1 MKSRRPHRRPKRS
14 GGWRQPLRAA
24 ARGATACAE
33 PCRGQALSCGVLFRS
48 QKVATTEQQ
57 ATTSRFSRERRR
69 CVRRRAGARRVAV
82 RTGVSRAATFWRLRQ
97 PAPRPVD
104 DDWQCRSEAKPLI
117 DPHDYLSKLK
127 QAFEFRSSYAAE
139 IARATEFGWFLVSF
153 GAEFN
158 PQLLTKRA
166 LWCVRTILI
175 ARSAELRDPVFAPER
190 LAELTSSAS
199 AQDLLRHRRA
209 PCDAEAVR
217 RSLRQFLIDE
227 GAGICALEHADW
239 ATFVERFGETS
250 NKVALQTLRQEE
262 ESQAGYLG

>member
-1 MKSRRPHRRPKRS
+1 MPVAATLLFGS
-14 GGWRQPLRAA
+14 LARADQSEESDTDLLMIGLDQETRHVSVGRLSLFLYPWEQLEKA
-24 ARGATACAE
+24 ARDGD
-33 PCRGQALSCGVLFRS
+33 LF
-48 QKVATTEQQ
+48 V
-57 ATTSRFSRERRR
+57 
-69 CVRRRAGARRVAV
+69 CHLV
-82 RTGVSRAATFWRLRQ
+82 
-97 PAPRPVD
+97 
-104 DDWQCRSEAKPLI
+104 CEAKPLI

-139 IARATEFGWFLVSF
+139 IARATDFGWFLVSF

-199 AQDLLRHRRA
+199 AQDLLLHRRA
-209 PCDAEAVR
+209 PRDVEAVR

-227 GAGICALEHADW
+227 GAGDCALEHADW